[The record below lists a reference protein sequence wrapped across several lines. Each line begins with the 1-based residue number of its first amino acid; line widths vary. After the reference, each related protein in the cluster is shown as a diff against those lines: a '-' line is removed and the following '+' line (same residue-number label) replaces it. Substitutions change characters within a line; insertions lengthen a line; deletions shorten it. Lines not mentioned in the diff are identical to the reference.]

1 MENSNHFDEEGKENM
16 DNFFEDSPSDLTFLP
31 KVQNG
36 TFFTNT
42 EYNFE
47 NGITSPTSGDVAPY
61 LFPSLTD
68 AVENEYSDI
77 FYIVNPTNGQLEEA
91 GPSGLQIERL
101 ETIDEVTEAG
111 PSKKAK
117 KDMSAFEETFFKE
130 FKAEIRK
137 EKKLLQEEHE
147 MRMKLWGLEM
157 ENSQQEHTLKMEILK
172 EKLEMVRQEK
182 ETLQR
187 ERTAKYLG
195 KFRSGPI

>member
-1 MENSNHFDEEGKENM
+1 MS
-16 DNFFEDSPSDLTFLP
+16 
-31 KVQNG
+31 VQQ
-36 TFFTNT
+36 FS
-42 EYNFE
+42 ELA
-47 NGITSPTSGDVAPY
+47 SQHLVVR
-61 LFPSLTD
+61 SLRKTCSVDYKPRLSAKDKIMD